1 MLRFLRDKYINHNL
15 EREITFCQKQC
26 LFQKIDLDEPNQI
39 TQHEKNFLK
48 QNLPVDKQ
56 TVENES
62 NGMNPIATN
71 NPKETKSF
79 IENNLNEIKLNVE
92 NSSNDNIPV
101 KQNELQEENDINNSI
116 YKSLQKSPMEQHSGE
131 IEELKKQMKTLQDKI
146 TEMSKNKKDYLEK
159 KIDELNRN
167 KVEAVK
173 VDQQFVNEL
182 KTMKLS
188 AKQLNNTEIF
198 PHFLNASRFKDV
210 NFMYFKLID
219 SLCLARYFKSINF
232 FN

>member
-1 MLRFLRDKYINHNL
+1 M
-15 EREITFCQKQC
+15 
-26 LFQKIDLDEPNQI
+26 DLDEPNQI

-48 QNLPVDKQ
+48 PNLPISKQ
-56 TVENES
+56 AVENES
-62 NGMNPIATN
+62 DGMTHIASN
-71 NPKETKSF
+71 EPKEIKSF
-79 IENNLNEIKLNVE
+79 IENNSNEIKPNVE
-92 NSSNDNIPV
+92 NVSNNSIPI
-101 KQNELQEENDINNSI
+101 KQNDPQEENDINNSI
-116 YKSLQKSPMEQHSGE
+116 YKTLQKSNTLQQPSGE
-131 IEELKKQMKTLQDKI
+131 IEELKTQMKLLQDKI

-198 PHFLNASRFKDV
+198 PHFLNASRFKEV

-219 SLCLARYFKSINF
+219 SLCLARYFKSKNF
-232 FN
+232 LN